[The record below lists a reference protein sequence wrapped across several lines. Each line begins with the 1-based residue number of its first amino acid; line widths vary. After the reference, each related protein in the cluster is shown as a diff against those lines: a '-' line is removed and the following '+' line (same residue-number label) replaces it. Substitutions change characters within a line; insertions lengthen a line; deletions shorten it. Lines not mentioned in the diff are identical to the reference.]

1 MKRLFI
7 AFVLIIFVLLHV
19 GQGRAENPIQ
29 ESLFGTVGAWGLD
42 STDTLFTIRFG
53 AQSNTSKTWNAR
65 VLETANV
72 TYLSELGAYYSMKGV
87 TYCDGSNGLG
97 CLGAAL
103 VARDIGSGAYE
114 RLVAYPENQTSIT
127 PAAGNTYLAT
137 HSLQW
142 LYNGTSLVPQRQD
155 VYAGAGTAAVREKGF
170 SSTNITTNASTV
182 VKASA
187 GRLQRLIVGVAGTAT
202 TVAIYNDATSPCDTN
217 LLGTINTAAEKQVD
231 MDINAATG
239 ICLLTAGT
247 TAANIMAVW
256 E

>member
-1 MKRLFI
+1 MKKILFLI
-7 AFVLIIFVLLHV
+7 LVLAMLL
-19 GQGRAENPIQ
+19 GFYGATRAENPIQ
-29 ESLFGTVGAWGLD
+29 ESLYGSVGTWGLD
-42 STDTLFTIRFG
+42 STSTLFTIRLG
-53 AQSNTSKTWNAR
+53 PQSNTSKTWNSR
-65 VLETANV
+65 VLETAGV
-72 TYLSELGAYYSMKGV
+72 AYLSELGAYYSMKGV
-87 TYCDGSNGLG
+87 SYCDGSNGLG

-103 VARDIGSGAYE
+103 VARDVTSALYE
-114 RLVAYPENQTSIT
+114 RLNAYAENVTSIT

-137 HSLQW
+137 HALQW
-142 LYNGTSLVPQRQD
+142 MYDGTSLVPQRQD

-231 MDINAATG
+231 LDINAATG